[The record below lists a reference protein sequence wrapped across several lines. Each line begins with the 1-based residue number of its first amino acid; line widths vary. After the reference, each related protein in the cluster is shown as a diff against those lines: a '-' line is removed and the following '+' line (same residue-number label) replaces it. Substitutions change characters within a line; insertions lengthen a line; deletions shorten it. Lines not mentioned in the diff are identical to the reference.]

1 MAERKKAGLPPIPLD
16 PIDLL
21 AGIGPGVELEAD
33 DLPAGVAG
41 AETTEPAI
49 ITVDELGR
57 QLRSGDPTIRRL
69 IRTPMV
75 KPIATDAS
83 DPPLAPRESV
93 HDPDKPGE

>member
-1 MAERKKAGLPPIPLD
+1 MAERKKAGVPPIPLD

-41 AETTEPAI
+41 AETTEAAI

-69 IRTPMV
+69 IRTPMM
-75 KPIATDAS
+75 KPVARAEGD
-83 DPPLAPRESV
+83 DPVAIREPA